1 MFRRHG
7 PSLRSLFQADQPS
20 LRVTARRRDVPGTQV
35 LGATSS
41 RFAEHW
47 DGLPDESTS
56 PLSGLPMFGDR
67 FSD

>member
-1 MFRRHG
+1 MFRGHG

-20 LRVTARRRDVPGTQV
+20 LRVTARRQDLPGTQV
-35 LGATSS
+35 SGATSS

-47 DGLPDESTS
+47 DVLPDDSTS
-56 PLSGLPMFGDR
+56 TLSGLPIFGDR